1 MALYLVESPVSEH
14 CMLRNS
20 AYSQQKDASHIY
32 FLIIFYLK
40 NKPKAAQIYVVCAA
54 QNAVNA

>member
-14 CMLRNS
+14 CMPNNS
-20 AYSQQKDASHIY
+20 AYSQLKDALHIY
-32 FLIIFYLK
+32 FLIIFCLK
-40 NKPKAAQIYVVCAA
+40 NKPKAAQMYVVCAA